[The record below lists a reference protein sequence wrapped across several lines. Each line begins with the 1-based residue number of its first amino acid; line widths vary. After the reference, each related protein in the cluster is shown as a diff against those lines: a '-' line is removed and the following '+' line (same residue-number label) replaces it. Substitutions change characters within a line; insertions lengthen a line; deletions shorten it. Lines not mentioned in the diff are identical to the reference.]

1 MSPRPHRVVGVAR
14 LNAKLSQDP
23 DAVGELQRLVEHV
36 LALHVPLGNGVH
48 VVVLQLAGD
57 GVFRE
62 KKEEK
67 HIC

>member
-14 LNAKLSQDP
+14 LNAQLSQDP

-36 LALHVPLGNGVH
+36 LALHVPLGDGVH